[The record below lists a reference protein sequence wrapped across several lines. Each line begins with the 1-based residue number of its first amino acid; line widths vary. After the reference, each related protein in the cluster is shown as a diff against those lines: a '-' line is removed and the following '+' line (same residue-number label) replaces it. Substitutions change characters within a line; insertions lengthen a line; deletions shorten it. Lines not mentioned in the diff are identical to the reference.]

1 MKYHKRKGMQ
11 RSALK
16 ILLCCV
22 FAVMAVAYIPSFKG
36 VMKLRDF

>member
-1 MKYHKRKGMQ
+1 MKSHKRKGHL
-11 RSALK
+11 RIALK

-22 FAVMAVAYIPSFKG
+22 FAVTAVSYILLLKG

>member
-1 MKYHKRKGMQ
+1 MKYHKRKGLW
-11 RSALK
+11 RRALK

-22 FAVMAVAYIPSFKG
+22 FAVMAVSYILFFKG